1 MTGRVA
7 LVTEVIAPYRI
18 PVFNELSDL
27 LDGRL
32 EVFFIAESEK
42 RRDWPI
48 LRDEIRFD
56 HQVLGGLD
64 FTVPYRGDR
73 QPVYIARPLLPRLLR
88 GRFDAVLVGGWNHL
102 EAYWSLAYCRLRRAR
117 LALWSETPLLG
128 PAPPR
133 RPLRSALKRL
143 VIRSADAYAVP
154 GPSAGRYLEA
164 FGASPERIHHAPNA
178 VDNDFWSI
186 RPDDAEPAE
195 PDRPV
200 LLYVGRLVESKG
212 VGDALAAFGDS
223 ELAGRASFLIA
234 GDGPERADLEAR
246 APAGVSFLGA
256 CDRDRLR
263 SLYHSAD
270 LLVVPSRYD
279 PWGLVVNEA
288 ACAGLPAL
296 ASDAAGAGRDL
307 IRDGENGLVFR
318 AGDGASLRAALDGVA
333 REPAL
338 TQRLRAGA
346 LAIAAAS
353 TPRACAEG
361 LRAALP

>member
-48 LRDEIRFD
+48 LREQIRFD
-56 HQVLGGLD
+56 YQVLGGLD

-73 QPVYIARPLLPRLLR
+73 QPVYLARPLLPRLLR

-102 EAYWSLAYCRLRRAR
+102 EAYWSLSYCRLRRAR

-128 PAPPR
+128 QAPPR
-133 RPLRSALKRL
+133 RPFRSALKRL
-143 VIRSADAYAVP
+143 VIRGADAYAVP
-154 GPSAGRYLEA
+154 GPSAGRYLEG
-164 FGASPERIHHAPNA
+164 FGALPERIHHAPNA

-186 RPDDAEPAE
+186 RPDEAGLESA
-195 PDRPV
+195 DRPV

-212 VGDALAAFGDS
+212 VADALAAFGAS
-223 ELAGRASFLIA
+223 KLAGHASFLIA
-234 GDGPERADLEAR
+234 GDGPERAALEAQ
-246 APAGVSFLGA
+246 APPGVRFLGA
-256 CDRDRLR
+256 CDRHRLR
-263 SLYHSAD
+263 ALYHSAD

-296 ASDAAGAGRDL
+296 GSDTAGAVRDL
-307 IRDGENGLVFR
+307 IRDGENGLVFQG
-318 AGDGASLRAALDGVA
+318 GDAASLRVALDRVA
-333 REPAL
+333 RESGI

-346 LAIAAAS
+346 LAIAASS

-361 LRAALP
+361 LRATLS